1 MGHQEIIMQK
11 QLLLILVSTFS
22 FSVWAKI
29 DIGKES
35 LKYVPNGK
43 IEVKENDE
51 VKVKTAQD
59 TFIEIEFNRDG
70 SLDEASGD
78 LALKD
83 DFTPGNNLLTLKE
96 AVSALEKSGKT
107 VSGEWSLDKGFL
119 KDWEYEFEGVEEGK
133 KFEYVVNAKTGKLIE
148 SKPD

>member
-1 MGHQEIIMQK
+1 MRK
-11 QLLLILVSTFS
+11 YLLLLLISTFS
-22 FSVWAKI
+22 LSVLAKT

-43 IEVKENDE
+43 IEVKEKDE
-51 VKVKTAQD
+51 VKVKTVQD

-83 DFTPGNNLLTLKE
+83 EFTPGNKLLTLKE
-96 AVSALEKSGKT
+96 AVAALEKSGKT
-107 VSGEWSLDKGFL
+107 ASGEWSLDKGFL
-119 KDWEYEFEGVEEGK
+119 KDWEYEFEGVEDGK
-133 KFEYVVNAKTGKLIE
+133 KFEYVVNAKTGKLTE